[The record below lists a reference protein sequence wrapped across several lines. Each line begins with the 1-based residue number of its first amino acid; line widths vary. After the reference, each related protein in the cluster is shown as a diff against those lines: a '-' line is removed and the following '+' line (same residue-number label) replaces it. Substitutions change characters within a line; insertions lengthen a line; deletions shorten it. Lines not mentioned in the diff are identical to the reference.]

1 MEATDRL
8 GLLAAASA
16 AASSAASSAA
26 PHGVTHLYV
35 HLPFCRTRCA
45 YCDFTSEVIGPH
57 LRSGSLA
64 LYVDAIRR
72 ELALVEPLLSR
83 PLETVYVGGGTP
95 TAVPADLLRDLLAD
109 LGRLVGSGSE
119 FTVEANP
126 ENIDEA
132 TLSLLSSQGVTRLS
146 LGVQSFLPS
155 GLAALGRRTPS
166 GATTRALDVIR
177 RTRWEEWSLDL
188 VFGMP
193 GQDLPALEYDLEA
206 AVAARPPHISVYD
219 LTYTDHY
226 ARRLESRQGPQ
237 ARETAPARE
246 AAEDFSETHYATMT
260 DRLGAAGYRRY
271 EVSNFALPGHESR
284 HNLGYWRGEDYLGLG
299 AASVSTVGE
308 RRWTQPGSVAS
319 YLAGAPAEVEML
331 SPAVR
336 RFERAMLGL
345 RTAEGVP
352 EAVVSEAIDAE
363 ELQRC
368 VELGLVQRC
377 CATLRLSPR
386 GLDLGN
392 AVLAAILRS
401 PE

>member
-1 MEATDRL
+1 MEATDHP
-8 GLLAAASA
+8 GLLVEASG
-16 AASSAASSAA
+16 AASSSASSAA

-35 HLPFCRTRCA
+35 HLPFCRTRCG

-64 LYVDAIRR
+64 AYVDAVRQ
-72 ELALVEPLLSR
+72 ELALVEPLVSR

-95 TAVPADLLRDLLAD
+95 TAVPPELLRDLLAD
-109 LGRLVGSGSE
+109 LGRFVGSGTE

-126 ENIDEA
+126 ENVDET
-132 TLSLLSSQGVTRLS
+132 TLGLLSSQGVTRLS

-155 GLAALGRRTPS
+155 GLSALGRRTPS
-166 GATTRALDVIR
+166 GATAQALDAIG
-177 RTRWEEWSLDL
+177 RTGWQEWSLDL

-226 ARRLESRQGPQ
+226 ARRLESQRGPH
-237 ARETAPARE
+237 ARETS
-246 AAEDFSETHYATMT
+246 EDFSETHYASVTE
-260 DRLGAAGYRRY
+260 RLCAAGYRRY
-271 EVSNFALPGHESR
+271 EVSSYALPGHESR

-299 AASVSTVGE
+299 ATSVSTVGGM
-308 RRWTQPGSVAS
+308 RWTHPGSVAS

-331 SPAVR
+331 SPAVQ

-363 ELQRC
+363 ELRRC
-368 VELGLVQRC
+368 IELGLVQRC

>member
-1 MEATDRL
+1 MEATDHP
-8 GLLAAASA
+8 GLCV
-16 AASSAASSAA
+16 AASSGA

-35 HLPFCRTRCA
+35 HLPFCRTRCG

-64 LYVDAIRR
+64 VYVDAVRR
-72 ELALVEPLLSR
+72 ELDLVEPLLSR

-95 TAVPADLLRDLLAD
+95 TALPRHLLDDLLAH
-109 LGRLVGSGSE
+109 LGGLVGPHSE

-126 ENIDEA
+126 ETVDDV
-132 TLSLLSSQGVTRLS
+132 TLELLRSHRVTRLS

-155 GLAALGRRTPS
+155 GLAALGRRTPP
-166 GATTRALDVIR
+166 GAAARALDAIGR
-177 RTRWEEWSLDL
+177 AGWEEWSLDL

-193 GQDLPALEYDLEA
+193 GQDLPALEYDLRA

-219 LTYTDHY
+219 LTYTNRF
-226 ARRLESRQGPQ
+226 ARRLESLRGPSARQ
-237 ARETAPARE
+237 
-246 AAEDFSETHYATMT
+246 AAEEFSEAHYSLVT
-260 DRLGAAGYRRY
+260 DRLCASGYRRY
-271 EVSNFALPGHESR
+271 EVSTYALPGHESR

-299 AASVSTVGE
+299 AASVSTVGGM
-308 RRWTQPGSVAS
+308 RWTQPGSVAS
-319 YLAGAPAEVEML
+319 YLAEAPAEVEML
-331 SPAVR
+331 GPAVR

-345 RTAEGVP
+345 RMAEGVP
-352 EAVVSEAIDAE
+352 EEIVGDVLDAE
-363 ELQRC
+363 ELRRC
-368 VELGLVQRC
+368 IELGLVQRC